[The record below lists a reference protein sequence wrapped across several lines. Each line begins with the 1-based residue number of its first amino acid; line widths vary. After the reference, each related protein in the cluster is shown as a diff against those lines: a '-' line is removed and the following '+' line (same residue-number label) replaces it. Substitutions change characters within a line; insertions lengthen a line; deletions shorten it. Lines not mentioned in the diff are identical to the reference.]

1 MGAIRLNATQTAK
14 RQMKIVNIVIERL
27 SENSTW
33 RGVILVVTALGLR
46 LEPELQNQI
55 VAAGLSLVG
64 IINIIRKGK

>member
-1 MGAIRLNATQTAK
+1 
-14 RQMKIVNIVIERL
+14 MKIVNIVIERL

-64 IINIIRKGK
+64 LINIIRKGK

>member
-1 MGAIRLNATQTAK
+1 
-14 RQMKIVNIVIERL
+14 MKILNIVIERL

-33 RGVILVVTALGLR
+33 RGLILVGTALGLK

-64 IINIIRKGK
+64 LINIVRKGK

>member
-1 MGAIRLNATQTAK
+1 
-14 RQMKIVNIVIERL
+14 MKIVNILIERL